1 MRYLHNKKTFII
13 EKEFQLI
20 MDELFIMSESNDE
33 EPVTF
38 EWTIKNKSKLEKFL
52 SKLSEVQV
60 IEYFEKFV
68 KWLNKS
74 PWSLRS
80 KILIPALSIFLIFT
94 SSQELS
100 SANIP
105 SDVKSSIF
113 SLDNDVDDPIKEIPK
128 EIEDIPEEVSKA
140 DFFKSQE
147 MVKKGEGGYTDDKD
161 DKGNWVDGKLIGTN
175 FGISAPQL
183 KDHLGKTPSKKDM
196 ENLSYDSALKIYKK
210 KFWNRNNL
218 EFLNNQS
225 VANIIYDGVVN
236 QGRGGTKKVLQN
248 VLKEFGMD
256 IKLKDIFESETI
268 EKMNNLDQEELFNNI
283 FKFRWERYKGTKKF
297 DKYGKGWKNRLD
309 EFKFDQDL

>member
-1 MRYLHNKKTFII
+1 MKYLHNKKTFIV

-20 MDELFIMSESNDE
+20 MDELFSILESDDE
-33 EPVTF
+33 QPLTF

-52 SKLSEVQV
+52 SKLNKRQV
-60 IEYFEKFV
+60 VEYFEKFI
-68 KWLNKS
+68 KWLDKLPGS
-74 PWSLRS
+74 MKS
-80 KILIPALSIFLIFT
+80 KILIPTISIFLVFA
-94 SSQELS
+94 SSQELTS
-100 SANIP
+100 SNIP
-105 SDVKSSIF
+105 SEIKSSIL
-113 SLDNDVDDPIKEIPK
+113 SIGENDVDRPIKDIPK
-128 EIEDIPEEVSKA
+128 IPKA
-140 DFFKSQE
+140 NFGKAQE

-161 DKGNWVDGKLIGTN
+161 DSGNWVDGKLVGTN

-210 KFWNRNNL
+210 EFWSRNNL
-218 EFLNNQS
+218 EFLNNQY

-248 VLKEFGMD
+248 VLKEFDMD
-256 IKLKDIFESETI
+256 IKLKDIFEPETI
-268 EKMNNLDQEELFNNI
+268 KKMNNLDQEELFNNI

-309 EFKFDQDL
+309 EFKFNKT